1 MQKARGG
8 LLRPGVLG
16 GLMALLG
23 CSSGLPA
30 TPGTDVSRLLEADA
44 QASPDARPEASP
56 SAEVDAKLRS
66 TALAVANLVV
76 HAQDPNDAHGCEDS
90 AEPNDRRADAWA
102 VSLGERLEGRMCADD
117 VDWIEVELVEGQR
130 AAAQVETTRAERLEA
145 PRVFQ
150 PRGRKPLGRTVRSPR
165 AVSRVWTAPVRG
177 KYRIRIDPPRD
188 GGRVDYT
195 VTVTEAQPKDGAP

>member
-1 MQKARGG
+1 MYMAKGG

-23 CSSGLPA
+23 CSPGVPA
-30 TPGTDVSRLLEADA
+30 TSGTDVSRRLEGDA
-44 QASPDARPEASP
+44 QASPDARPEVPP
-56 SAEVDAKLRS
+56 SVEEDARLRS
-66 TALAVANLVV
+66 TALAVATLVV
-76 HAQDPNDAHGCEDS
+76 EAQAPNDAHGCEDS
-90 AEPNDRRADAWA
+90 SEPNDRRGDAWA
-102 VSLGERLEGRMCADD
+102 VALGERLDGRICADD
-117 VDWIEVELVEGQR
+117 VDWIEVALVEGQR
-130 AAAQVETTRAERLEA
+130 AAAEVETTSAERLEA

-165 AVSRVWTAPVRG
+165 AVSRVWTAPVSG

-195 VTVTEAQPKDGAP
+195 VTVIEVHPKDGAP